1 MSTPD
6 RGRFLYDIT
15 RLVYETENRPPLAPA
30 VLQAL
35 GHADARLKARA
46 PDPAGDGAASDDEGP
61 LGFSRATDGTSRA
74 HDHADLVPV
83 PLTAD
88 VWSSAVF
95 HRKVTR
101 DDLVAAIVSDRQASF
116 LCHGLLA
123 LDDETQHFFADHGS
137 LLARIIERSGPVFA
151 AFSGSLRVRGGRV
164 VPPGAE
170 ARSGADD
177 VSPLWEAVVGEK
189 MTRPERFI
197 QQLLEVSEGRL
208 AYLYD
213 TIGQIGP
220 ARRAFALGLWMP
232 NAAVRAERFKALATD
247 GVAAFREWHIRSLP
261 FGRAGYDLGLLLSR
275 VEAGDDGT
283 PAEPASR
290 GFWTRAFSARELA
303 DDSRRPQ
310 ANDDDAIDAAWLAAA
325 RAF

>member
-1 MSTPD
+1 
-6 RGRFLYDIT
+6 
-15 RLVYETENRPPLAPA
+15 
-30 VLQAL
+30 
-35 GHADARLKARA
+35 ADARLKARA

-116 LCHGLLA
+116 LCHG
-123 LDDETQHFFADHGS
+123 
-137 LLARIIERSGPVFA
+137 
-151 AFSGSLRVRGGRV
+151 
-164 VPPGAE
+164 
-170 ARSGADD
+170 
-177 VSPLWEAVVGEK
+177 
-189 MTRPERFI
+189 
-197 QQLLEVSEGRL
+197 RL
-208 AYLYD
+208 AYLYA
-213 TIGQIGP
+213 TIGQLGP

-290 GFWTRAFSARELA
+290 
-303 DDSRRPQ
+303 
-310 ANDDDAIDAAWLAAA
+310 
-325 RAF
+325 